1 MSVGDT
7 RWACPVCG
15 GHSHHRAFRS
25 STGLAE
31 DIVPSELAPSATGFG
46 TTIASVV
53 RCDRC
58 RHGSLRAL
66 PTVAA
71 LEQAYAHVEDR
82 TSIDEERGQV
92 ATARRD
98 LSEVA
103 GLVGS
108 KRGRLLDVGCWT
120 GSLLEAAD
128 ELGWDAEGID
138 PSTWAVARAIE
149 RGHRVSEG
157 VLGED
162 GLEPGAYQVVACC
175 DVLEHLLDPAAAVRR
190 IAELL
195 EPGGYLFATVPDSGS
210 LVARALGAR
219 WWSVLPMHVQ
229 YFTRGSLA
237 QLLRDGG
244 FSIRSTRTHP
254 KVFSRRYYGDRL
266 GEFLPVIGPPLA
278 RLIGRSH
285 GADRPFGPDFRDR
298 VAVIAQRPARPTG
311 ATA

>member
-1 MSVGDT
+1 M
-7 RWACPVCG
+7 A
-15 GHSHHRAFRS
+15 A
-25 STGLAE
+25 
-31 DIVPSELAPSATGFG
+31 DIDPSELAPSATGFG
-46 TTIASVV
+46 ITLASVV

-66 PTVAA
+66 PTRTD
-71 LEQAYAHVEDR
+71 LEHAYAHVEDR
-82 TSIDEERGQV
+82 TSVEEERGQV

-103 GLVGS
+103 GMVGNE
-108 KRGRLLDVGCWT
+108 RGRLLDVGCWT
-120 GSLLEAAD
+120 GSLLEAAG

-138 PSTWAVARAIE
+138 PSAWAVSRAIE
-149 RGHRVSEG
+149 RGHRAAEG
-157 VLGED
+157 VLDDD
-162 GLEPGAYQVVACC
+162 GLEPGEYQVVACC
-175 DVLEHLLDPAAAVRR
+175 DVLEHLVDPAAAVRR

-229 YFTRGSLA
+229 YFTRGSLS

-244 FSIRSTRTHP
+244 LSIRSTRTHP

-278 RLIGRSH
+278 RLVGRSR

-298 VAVIAQRPARPTG
+298 VAVIAQRPAVRPG
-311 ATA
+311 ATT